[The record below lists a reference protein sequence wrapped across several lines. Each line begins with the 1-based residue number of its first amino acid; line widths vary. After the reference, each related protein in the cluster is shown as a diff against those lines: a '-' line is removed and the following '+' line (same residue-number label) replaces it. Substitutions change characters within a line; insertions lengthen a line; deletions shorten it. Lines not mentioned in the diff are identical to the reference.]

1 MVKAT
6 NSKKQQ
12 MKNKNQNKKRITEGM
27 FFEIRITSR
36 YINLMGMQA
45 FNKMKI
51 DISFEEYLILDVV
64 SYNEGICQIDLAKKL
79 LRDRSNIGKI
89 VSALEKKGLLKI
101 NPDTRNKRLI
111 KKLYISEKGLKKCND
126 INMKL
131 NPYIKI
137 LNETIKEDEQK
148 IIVKSMMKCREIIEN
163 IVETK
168 I

>member
-89 VSALEKKGLLKI
+89 VSALEKKGLIKI

-126 INMKL
+126 INIKL

-137 LNETIKEDEQK
+137 LNKTIKEDEQK

>member
-89 VSALEKKGLLKI
+89 VSALEKKGLIKI